1 MVITSEHLESSSD
14 GMDKSMIDMLWVAVS
29 ASLVFLMQ
37 AGFLCLETGLT
48 RSKNNINVAIK
59 NLTDLG
65 VSLGL
70 FWAFGFAL
78 MFGASQSGWIGTTNF
93 LPAIGPE
100 DAWTGICFLFM
111 AMFCSTAVTILSGA
125 VAERMRFSSYI
136 IVAALVSGLIFPI
149 FGHWAWN
156 GIKEGPATGW
166 LGLLGFVDF
175 AGSTVVHSVGGWVAL
190 AAVLVIGPRTGRFS
204 PDAPP
209 RTIPAANLS
218 LATLGVLLLWLGWF
232 GFNGGSTLELNNE
245 IGFILVNT
253 TLAGAAGMLAALAI
267 GWVQQQRA
275 DVLPVLNGALAGLV
289 AITANCHA
297 VTTMSAVI
305 IGAIGGVAMLAT
317 QYALERLQIDDAVG
331 AIPVHL
337 GAGIWGTLAV
347 ALFGIPARL
356 GTGLDF
362 AAQLQVQILGILVCF
377 LWTFGVAYLLLRGIN
392 RIFRLRVTPDEE
404 HVGLNVSEHGA
415 TTDLLDLLQV
425 MDRQSATEDLSL
437 RVPVEPFTEV
447 GQIAE
452 RYNQVMDALERAVTR
467 SRAIIN
473 TAMDGIIT
481 FSKDMLTITSL
492 NPAAA
497 MIFGYREEQ
506 IIGKSIT
513 LLFEMPQ
520 EDTAPVYRR
529 QIDRRL
535 AEIVAARAPC
545 ELTGRRLDGSTFPM
559 EVVITEARSGQEQF
573 FTATFRDITERKQ
586 ANQALRQ
593 AEEKYRS
600 IFENAVEGIFQT
612 TRAGCYISANP
623 ALARIY
629 GYDSPAEMVAALTEV
644 QQLYVSPNRRAE
656 FVELI
661 ETQGVVTRFESQT
674 YRKDGSIIW
683 ISENARAVYDTD
695 GSLLYYEGSV
705 EDITQRK
712 RTEAELRRQNAY
724 LATLNQMTPAMM
736 NRLELSELIETIII
750 RAGEILGTEHGYLY
764 LHQPDEPTIEVK
776 FAVGVFSRY
785 LGHRLYPGEG
795 LAGKVWQQGEPLVV
809 QEYEHWEGRSFA
821 FSPTPFRALVG
832 VPLKSGSNVIG
843 VLGMAHPDSD
853 RRFSAEEIDLLC
865 RFAELASIALDN
877 AQLYTAAQ
885 QELTERKRAE
895 AELQQAKEVA
905 EAASRA
911 KSVFLANMSHELR
924 TPLNAIIGYSE
935 MLQEEAQDLGYDE
948 FDPDL
953 EKIRTAGHHL
963 LALINNILDLSKIE
977 AGRMDLYLEAFEIVD
992 LIDEVITNIQP
1003 LVEKNRNQLA
1013 VHRATDLS
1021 VMQADRTKVRQAI
1034 LNLMSNAA
1042 KFTEQGTITFTVER
1056 QSHPAGDRIIFQVAD
1071 TGIGMTPEQVQTL
1084 FTEFTQADASTTRKY
1099 GGTGLGLALSR
1110 RFCQMMGGDI
1120 TVTSQAGQGSTFTII
1135 LPAVVEE
1142 PESTTEAEEVDAEAT
1157 AEPPE
1162 QTLPAPSAEYASPRD
1177 TVSGTVLV
1185 IDDDPVAREL
1195 LVRGLTREG
1204 FQVRTATNG
1213 REGLELA
1220 REVQPDIITLD
1231 VLMPEMDGWDVLL
1244 ALKADPVLA
1253 DTPVVMVSMIND
1265 KNYGF
1270 TLGATD
1276 YLTKPIDRKQLGTVL
1291 NRYLKQPTRT
1301 NHAAPGYVLV
1311 VEDDRATREMLRR
1324 TLERA
1329 GWHVVEADNGRA
1341 ALQQVARTP
1350 PALILLDLMLPEL
1363 DGFEVVH
1370 ELHASETGRMIPVVV
1385 VTALDLTAAD
1395 RQRLSGYV
1403 EQVLQ
1408 KGTSS
1413 RDQLLYNVR
1422 NLVVACMHQRNAG
1435 VVPEQTHG

>member
-1 MVITSEHLESSSD
+1 MLDI
-14 GMDKSMIDMLWVAVS
+14 LWVAIS
-29 ASLVFLMQ
+29 AILVFLMQ

-70 FWAFGFAL
+70 FWMFGFAL
-78 MFGASQSGWIGTTNF
+78 MFGTSQGGWIGTSHF
-93 LPAIGPE
+93 LLAIRP
-100 DAWTGICFLFM
+100 DDVWLAICFLFM

-136 IVAALVSGLIFPI
+136 IVAALVSGLIFPVY
-149 FGHWAWN
+149 GHWVWN
-156 GIKEGPATGW
+156 GIKEGAATGW
-166 LGLLGFVDF
+166 LGMRGFVDF

-190 AAVLVIGPRTGRFS
+190 AAVLVIGPRSGRFS
-204 PDAPP
+204 PNAPP

-232 GFNGGSTLELNNE
+232 GFNGGSTLALTAD

-253 TLAGAAGMLAALAI
+253 MLAGVSGMLATLAI
-267 GWVQQQRA
+267 GWVQQKRA
-275 DVLPVLNGALAGLV
+275 DVLLVLNGALAGLV

-297 VTTMSAVI
+297 VTTLSAVV
-305 IGAIGGVAMLAT
+305 IGAVGGVAMLAT
-317 QYALERLQIDDAVG
+317 QYALDRLRIDDAVG

-347 ALFGIPARL
+347 ALFGIPDRL

-362 AAQLQVQILGILVCF
+362 VAQLQVQILGILTCF
-377 LWTFGVAYLLLRGIN
+377 FWTFGVTYLLLRGIN
-392 RIFRLRVTPDEE
+392 RAFLLRVTPEEE

-415 TTDLLDLLQV
+415 TTDLIDLLQV
-425 MDRQSATEDLSL
+425 MDRQSVTEDLSL

-447 GQIAE
+447 GQFAE

-473 TAMDGIIT
+473 TAMDGIVT

-492 NPAAA
+492 NPAAE

-506 IIGKSIT
+506 IVGQSIT
-513 LLFEMPQ
+513 LLFEMSDQDSPQ
-520 EDTAPVYRR
+520 VPRQ
-529 QIDRRL
+529 QIDARL
-535 AEIVAARAPC
+535 AEIVAMHTPC
-545 ELTGRRLDGSTFPM
+545 ELTGQRLDGTTFPI

-612 TRAGCYISANP
+612 TREGHYISANP

-629 GYDSPAEMVAALTEV
+629 GYDSPDEMVSTLTEV
-644 QQLYVSPNRRAE
+644 QQLYVLPGRRAE
-656 FVELI
+656 FVQLI
-661 ETQGVVTRFESQT
+661 ETYGSVTHFESQT
-674 YRKDGSIIW
+674 YRKDGSMIW
-683 ISENARAVYDTD
+683 VSENARAVYDTG
-695 GSLLYYEGSV
+695 GSMLYFEGSV

-712 RTEAELRRQNAY
+712 HTDAELRRQNAY
-724 LATLNQMTPAMM
+724 LATLNQTTLAMM
-736 NRLELSELIETIII
+736 NRLELSELLETVIL
-750 RAGEILGTEHGYLY
+750 RAGEILGTRHGYLY
-764 LHQPDEPTIEVK
+764 LHQADEPTIEVK
-776 FAVGVFSRY
+776 FAVGVFSSY

-809 QEYEHWEGRSFA
+809 QEYENWEGRSFA
-821 FSPTPFRALVG
+821 FSTTPFRALVG

-843 VLGMAHPDSD
+843 VLGMAHPESD

-905 EAASRA
+905 EAASRS
-911 KSVFLANMSHELR
+911 KSAFLANMSHELR

-935 MLQEEAQDLGYDE
+935 MLQEEAQDLGYDD

-953 EKIRTAGHHL
+953 EKIRIAGHHL

-977 AGRMDLYLEAFEIVD
+977 AGRMDLYLEAFEIGD
-992 LIDEVITNIQP
+992 LIDEVITNVQP
-1003 LVEKNRNQLA
+1003 LVEKNSNQFEIQ
-1013 VHRATDLS
+1013 RAADLR

-1042 KFTEQGTITFTVER
+1042 KFTEHGTITFMVER
-1056 QSHPAGDRIIFQVAD
+1056 RPHTAGDQIIFQVAD
-1071 TGIGMTPEQVQTL
+1071 TGIGMSPDQVQTL
-1084 FTEFTQADASTTRKY
+1084 FTEFTQADVSTTRKY

-1110 RFCQMMGGDI
+1110 RFCQMMGGNI
-1120 TVTSQAGQGSTFTII
+1120 TVTSQIGQGSTFTIS

-1142 PESTTEAEEVDAEAT
+1142 PENTADQSEAEPAIAEALT
-1157 AEPPE
+1157 
-1162 QTLPAPSAEYASPRD
+1162 PSVLSPSGEYVPRR
-1177 TVSGTVLV
+1177 TPVTGTVLV
-1185 IDDDPVAREL
+1185 IDDDPGAREL

-1204 FQVRTATNG
+1204 FQVRMAATG
-1213 REGLELA
+1213 QEGLRLA

-1244 ALKADPVLA
+1244 ALKADPLLA
-1253 DTPVVMVSMIND
+1253 DIPVVMLSMISD

-1276 YLTKPIDRKQLGTVL
+1276 YLTKPIDRKQLGMLL
-1291 NRYLKQPTRT
+1291 NRYLKQPSQD
-1301 NHAAPGYVLV
+1301 NDAAPDYVLV
-1311 VEDDRATREMLRR
+1311 VEDDQATREMLRR

-1329 GWHVVEADNGRA
+1329 GWHVVEADNGRT
-1341 ALQQVARTP
+1341 ALQQVAYQP

-1370 ELHASETGRMIPVVV
+1370 ELHASKTGQMIPVVV
-1385 VTALDLTAAD
+1385 VTSLDLTAAD
-1395 RQRLSGYV
+1395 RQRLNGYV

-1408 KGTSS
+1408 KGTRS
-1413 RDQLLYNVR
+1413 RDQLLHNVR
-1422 NLVVACMHQRNAG
+1422 NLVVDCMHQRSVNI
-1435 VVPEQTHG
+1435 VEEQPHG